1 MVEAI
6 LPIWK
11 DTCKHCGRGFDP
23 GEPRWIEQRRYT
35 VHTECARWELWE
47 TPPYSWKLKEL
58 RKQYRN
64 ADADA
69 DSRARIVQAGR
80 AIRRMQAEWPERA
93 TDHVRCVLEAVHRL

>member
-1 MVEAI
+1 MLDSRDNSV
-6 LPIWK
+6 LK
-11 DTCKHCGRGFDP
+11 
-23 GEPRWIEQRRYT
+23 
-35 VHTECARWELWE
+35 
-47 TPPYSWKLKEL
+47 SLKEL